1 MVRLLVGIKNGL
13 ESEWV
18 VIRMRNENQNKLFIL
33 SVRITIRMSYIT
45 IYVFTLFWNH
55 NIYY

>member
-18 VIRMRNENQNKLFIL
+18 VIRMRNENQNKLFTWVTKIKIETSFIFIL
-33 SVRITIRMSYIT
+33 CVYF
-45 IYVFTLFWNH
+45 VL
-55 NIYY
+55 